1 MAATESQALLSAN
14 GGVAWR
20 QSSTDGG
27 PIDSVFPHLLY
38 VQGLWAT
45 VCTAAALVERE
56 KSGFGQ
62 SVTVSG
68 INAVMEAAVGAYTG
82 QSGQP

>member
-1 MAATESQALLSAN
+1 MARRAIESQGLLAAAA
-14 GGVAWR
+14 GVAWR

-27 PIDSVFPHLLY
+27 PINSVFPHLLY

-45 VCTAAALVERE
+45 VCTVAALIERE

-62 SVTVSG
+62 
-68 INAVMEAAVGAYTG
+68 TG
-82 QSGQP
+82 LRSPASMR